1 MWLITCWGLRT
12 WNFSVGTCYQPNVGD
27 QKQYISCVIDNLLGT
42 ENLEFL
48 GGDMFEAIPSADAI
62 LLKYYSVSIILTIID
77 IAIVEQKEGKET
89 ILKTQLCID
98 VMMMALFNTGKER
111 SVEEWKKLSLEAGF
125 TDYKITPILGLRS
138 IIELYP

>member
-62 LLKYYSVSIILTIID
+62 LLK
-77 IAIVEQKEGKET
+77 KEGKET